1 MSDQF
6 YLSPYRYEEGMTGEW
21 TRYPVLNE
29 KAVAEAVKDS
39 TISRLDL
46 AIMGILYRLHYASR
60 RVIEAELLS
69 YPDRKPK
76 NLKRTLR
83 ALIVNGIVLGFAARG
98 QNIRFYC
105 LTRHSKAYMEA
116 HGGQTDFPY
125 ERCSI
130 RQMYKIMA
138 YNQLTQAL
146 TPTLGNDR
154 IVRHQRHYEIL
165 GIDGPVLVDGYLEL
179 VNEDA
184 VACIY
189 VFVVRAGK
197 DWLKEVQDWYR
208 RMARYINGAPQNVVL
223 FLCEDG
229 QQVMTLGKHME
240 QMYPSNLP
248 KRYYTYDTLMFRG
261 QLFQR
266 VIVCDGESMQYGTLS
281 LSRDGD
287 I

>member
-6 YLSPYRYEEGMTGEW
+6 YLSPYRYAEGMTGEW
-21 TRYPVLNE
+21 TRYPVLDGN
-29 KAVAEAVKDS
+29 AVAEAVKDS

-46 AIMGILYRLHYASR
+46 AIMGILYHLHYASR
-60 RVIEAELLS
+60 RAIEAALHS
-69 YPDRKPK
+69 YPGRKPK

-83 ALIVNGIVLGFAARG
+83 TLILNGVVLGFALRG

-105 LTRHSKAYMEA
+105 LTRHSKSYMEV

-125 ERCSI
+125 ERCSL

-138 YNQLTQAL
+138 YNQLAQAL
-146 TPTLGNDR
+146 LPVLGNDR

-165 GIDGPVLVDGYLEL
+165 GIDGPVLADGYLEL
-179 VNEDA
+179 VHDDA

-189 VFVVRAGK
+189 IFVVRAGGG
-197 DWLKEVQDWYR
+197 WLKEAQEWYR
-208 RMARYINGAPQNVVL
+208 RIARYINGTPQDVIL

-229 QQVMTLGKHME
+229 QQVMALGKHMT
-240 QMYPSNLP
+240 QLYPADMP
-248 KRYYTYDTLMFRG
+248 RRYYTYDTLLFQG

-266 VIVCDGESMQYGTLS
+266 IIVCDGKSMQYGTLS
-281 LSRDGD
+281 LSQNP
-287 I
+287 